1 MVATT
6 RNEASGGAKGL
17 KRKWEV
23 LYLSTLCH
31 HQSQSQSQSQSQ
43 KQGNTID
50 QRSTIL

>member
-31 HQSQSQSQSQSQ
+31 HQSQSQGR

-50 QRSTIL
+50 QRSRIV

>member
-31 HQSQSQSQSQSQ
+31 HQSQSQ

>member
-6 RNEASGGAKGL
+6 RNEASGGAEGL

-31 HQSQSQSQSQSQ
+31 HQSQGR